1 MISFYE
7 IVQVTDRGRST
18 WVVEQ
23 DGVPVQEYPD
33 LPAALRG
40 YRRLR
45 HLNEDNPVIFG
56 ERKQPINNG

>member
-1 MISFYE
+1 MTSFYE
-7 IVQVTDRGRST
+7 IVQVYDRGHGRTS

-45 HLNEDNPVIFG
+45 HLNEDNPIIFG
-56 ERKQPINNG
+56 ERKS